1 MLVTRHSF
9 VSARK
14 RKEYHSIEDISI
26 LSLILRHLSAP
37 VNIKKSAPFN
47 RLNQTFRG
55 HERKIAIATLPS
67 SCCLLKRL
75 SRLITA

>member
-1 MLVTRHSF
+1 MLVTRHCS

-14 RKEYHSIEDISI
+14 RKRVRSVEDISI
-26 LSLILRHLSAP
+26 LSFILRHLSAP

-47 RLNQTFRG
+47 RRNQTFRG
-55 HERKIAIATLPS
+55 HERKIAIATRPS
-67 SCCLLKRL
+67 SCCLLKRS